1 MARDY
6 YDALGVSRNAD
17 ERTIKKAFRKLA
29 AKYHP
34 DKNPGDATAEEK
46 FKEFNEAYAVL
57 SDPEKRRQYDTM
69 GQAAFQ
75 NRFNRDDIFSGFDFA
90 QAFGDSGFS
99 FNFGGGRGGRRG
111 NPFSQHSMSG
121 QDVEQN
127 IEIGFEEALRGGTR
141 SISIQMRDG
150 SIEEMDVKI
159 PIGIE
164 SGKKLRIRGK
174 GLAVVPRG
182 PRGDLY
188 LKIKV
193 APHPSIRR
201 RGRNLEVDAHVSLT
215 TLLLGGDATV
225 QSLDSEHTVRVPK
238 GTAPGAKLR
247 LKGLGVPAGSGH
259 KESGHLYIVLK
270 LNLPD
275 ELSEEQLGLIEQLR
289 ELGL

>member
-34 DKNPGDATAEEK
+34 DKNQGDAKAEEK

-57 SDPEKRRQYDTM
+57 SDPDKRRQYDTM

-90 QAFGDSGFS
+90 QAFGDAGFN
-99 FNFGGGRGGRRG
+99 FNFGGGRGRRQG
-111 NPFSQHSMSG
+111 NPFQQHSMSG

-150 SIEEMDVKI
+150 SKEEMEVKI
-159 PIGIE
+159 PVGIE
-164 SGKKLRIRGK
+164 SGKKLRIKGK
-174 GLAVVPRG
+174 GLSVVPRG

-193 APHPSIRR
+193 AAHPSIRR
-201 RGRNLEVDAHVSLT
+201 RGRHLEVDAQVSLS
-215 TLLLGGDATV
+215 TLLLGGDTTV
-225 QSLDSEHTVRVPK
+225 CSLDSEHTVRVPEL
-238 GTAPGAKLR
+238 TPPGAKLR
-247 LKGLGVPAGSGH
+247 LKGLGVPASTGH
-259 KESGHLYIVLK
+259 KEPGHLYIVLR
-270 LNLPD
+270 LCLPD
-275 ELSEEQLGLIEQLR
+275 ELSSEERALVEQLR
-289 ELGL
+289 ESGL